1 MSEDKNKI
9 PTESK
14 RSTPPPKK
22 KEKAYKVFVLQT
34 EEDVTEAVK
43 TRDSIKKYEKDFDVE
58 IIYEP
63 YGLKGVKG
71 IAAIPVLIDFSGE
84 AVVVTDKLRCIGN
97 FAPLFFDKP
106 TASFTAG
113 MSTNVCLVQPWGA
126 DQIPIHYMFSV
137 KYLGNYSNGTCNPM
151 SYIQDNY
158 DFSRIFEYK
167 NPPPAPKIERPKKVE
182 KKYFQT
188 DAKRSAPVEIPPPT
202 DESENKVEE
211 KKPKKKGWFRR

>member
-22 KEKAYKVFVLQT
+22 KKDAYRVFVLQT

-43 TRDSIKKYEKDFDVE
+43 TRDSIKKHEKDFNVE

-63 YGLKGVKG
+63 YGIKGIKG
-71 IAAIPVLIDFSGE
+71 IAAIPALIDFDSE
-84 AVVVTDKLRCIGN
+84 AIVVTDKLLCIGN

-106 TASFTAG
+106 TLSFTAG

-126 DQIPIHYMFSV
+126 DQIPVHYMFSV
-137 KYLGNYSNGTCNPM
+137 KYLDGYRTGKMNPM
-151 SYIQDNY
+151 SYIKDNY
-158 DFSRIFEYK
+158 DFSKMFKYK
-167 NPPPAPKIERPKKVE
+167 NPPPAPKVEPPKKVE

-188 DAKRSAPVEIPPPT
+188 DAKRSPAVEIPPPT
-202 DESENKVEE
+202 KEPESKVEE
-211 KKPKKKGWFRR
+211 NKPKKKGWFRK